1 MISARKDVFMFRR
14 VFAVALLLILAVR
27 VPPACAQNVPENQ
40 VVPDEQAVRQQVD
53 ALLKTFRDSKKRAT
67 SGMIQQA
74 VSLSISYGAPSWNHG
89 DHAACSRFYVQTA
102 QSLLTVFADKSSAT
116 PAARGALDDLQLA
129 VDRAHAYGDDDRSA
143 WSLRYAFEKNQI
155 TCDVTAQKAQS
166 LIAIGEQYLKRSQLL
181 ESEDALR
188 TAVTSLSE
196 LDGEPID
203 AMPVAA
209 RYAPLALANA
219 LFAEEQ
225 FDDASTAILKGLQY
239 IPQWPGVDIDLRQV
253 NGTEAEYQT
262 YLTALEGKAVSDPK
276 NASVQFLLGYQYW
289 FTGRHADAVDC
300 FHRTLKLEPNHPGAL
315 IFLNP
320 DAGKTDPNK
329 PKA

>member
-1 MISARKDVFMFRR
+1 MFRR
-14 VFAVALLLILAVR
+14 FSAVAMLLALAMPVCR
-27 VPPACAQNVPENQ
+27 AGAQDQDAPESQ
-40 VVPDEQAVRQQVD
+40 TVPDEQAVRQQVD
-53 ALLKTFRDSKKRAT
+53 ALLKSFHDAKRRAT
-67 SGMIQQA
+67 PGMIQQA
-74 VSLSISYGAPSWNHG
+74 VNLSISFGAPAWNHG
-89 DHAACSRFYVQTA
+89 DHAACARFYMQTA
-102 QSLLTVFADKSSAT
+102 QSLLASFAGRGSAT
-116 PAARGALDDLQLA
+116 QAARDAMDDLQLA
-129 VDRAHAYGDDDRSA
+129 IDRARAYGDDDRSA

-155 TCDVTAQKAQS
+155 TCDVAAQKAQS
-166 LIAIGEQYLKRSQLL
+166 LITIGEQYLKRSQLQ

-188 TAVTSLSE
+188 TAVSSLGE

-225 FDDASTAILKGLQY
+225 FDDAAAAVLKGLQY

-262 YLTALEGKAVSDPK
+262 YLTALEGRAVSDPK
-276 NASVQFLLGYQYW
+276 NPSVQFLLGYQYW
-289 FTGRHADAVDC
+289 FTGRHADALDC